1 MKDNKLNKVGII
13 FLIFLYFS
21 ISTLFAQ
28 ANLTIV
34 NNSGREMTV
43 KIMKGDSY
51 YNQLHEKVYVSAWG
65 STVVYFNES
74 GNYFTKSKAVLA
86 GKNPIFRK
94 GKPFYV
100 TNDDTGYSILT
111 LTFSIKESKI
121 PAASGGVSI
130 SKQEFDKN

>member
-1 MKDNKLNKVGII
+1 MKTKKINKVGISI
-13 FLIFLYFS
+13 LVVLFLS
-21 ISTLFAQ
+21 MSNLFGQ

-34 NNSGREMTV
+34 NNSGRVITV

-74 GNYFTKSKAVLA
+74 GNSFTKSKAVLA
-86 GKNPIFRK
+86 GKDPVFRK

-100 TNDDTGYSILT
+100 TNDNTG
-111 LTFSIKESKI
+111 
-121 PAASGGVSI
+121 
-130 SKQEFDKN
+130 